1 MTSTLRFAP
10 SPTGRL
16 HLGNARTALVNWL
29 LARQA
34 GGRFVL
40 RLDDT
45 DRKRSTEEF
54 ARGITED
61 LAWLGL
67 DWDDCI
73 RQSARA
79 ALHATAFAGLRER
92 GLVYPAYE
100 TAGELAEKRAA
111 QRRLGQPPRYDRT
124 ALAHDAAERARLE
137 REGRAPHWRF
147 RLSGGEAS
155 WTDLVQ
161 GPLAIGTAALS
172 DPVLVRADG
181 AATYTLASVVDD
193 LDCGITQIVRGDDHR
208 TNTAVQIELM
218 QALGGT
224 PPAFGHLPLILG
236 EGGAPLSKRSGDWSL
251 DDWRKR
257 GIEPHA
263 IRLCLASLGTDRMA
277 PPETSLAE
285 LIGDFDL
292 GRFGRAAAV
301 FDAGQLLR
309 TSRDVF
315 RAEPLEAV
323 RDRPGCAGLT
333 AAEWAILSPN
343 VADPGELA
351 LWLAVLH
358 EPFTPIHE
366 DAPLLATAADLLP
379 PVLDNASAAG
389 WLAAVQESS
398 GRRGKAL
405 YHPLRLALT
414 GRTDGPKLG
423 DLLPLLGRARVL
435 CRLRGPTA

>member
-1 MTSTLRFAP
+1 MTSILRFAP

-34 GGRFVL
+34 GGRFIL

-45 DRKRSTEEF
+45 DRERSTEAF
-54 ARGITED
+54 AQGIVDD

-67 DWDDCI
+67 DWDLLI

-79 ALHATAFAGLRER
+79 AVHAAAFGRLRER

-124 ALAHDAAERARLE
+124 ALALDATDRARLE
-137 REGRAPHWRF
+137 REGRVPHWRF
-147 RLSGGEAS
+147 RLSGGEVS

-161 GPLAIGTAALS
+161 GPIAIGTAALS

-181 AATYTLASVVDD
+181 VATYTLASVVDD
-193 LDCGITQIVRGDDHR
+193 LECGITRIVRGDDHR

-218 QALGGT
+218 RALGGT
-224 PPAFGHLPLILG
+224 EPAFGHLPLILG

-251 DDWRKR
+251 DDWRRR

-277 PPETSLAE
+277 PPGTSLEA
-285 LIGDFDL
+285 LIRDFDI
-292 GRFGRAAAV
+292 GRFGRSAAV
-301 FDAGQLLR
+301 FDADQLRR

-315 RAEPLEAV
+315 RALPLEVV
-323 RDRPGCAGLT
+323 RNRPGCGGLDAAG
-333 AAEWAILSPN
+333 WAVLGPN
-343 VADPGELA
+343 VADAGELA
-351 LWLAVLH
+351 DWLAVLH
-358 EPFTPIHE
+358 QPIEPVHE
-366 DAPLLATAADLLP
+366 DADLLAGAAELLP
-379 PVLDNASAAG
+379 PELDDVSAAA
-389 WLAAVQESS
+389 WLSAVQKST

-414 GRTDGPKLG
+414 GRTDGPRLG
-423 DLLPLLGRARVL
+423 DLLPLLGRDRVL
-435 CRLRGPTA
+435 CRLRGATA